1 VEERQIEAAAGHH
14 DLSPEAPSKLANIST
29 RAAIGTGDDA
39 LISGF
44 IMGDVNNATIIVR
57 AIGPSL
63 AAFGLSDP
71 LPDPMLTIYDTN
83 GAAIASNNDW
93 QDATYA
99 LDVSGN
105 GLAPSDPL
113 EAAIILHLPAG
124 LYTAIV
130 SGANG
135 GTGVG
140 LVEVYDL

>member
-1 VEERQIEAAAGHH
+1 
-14 DLSPEAPSKLANIST
+14 
-29 RAAIGTGDDA
+29 
-39 LISGF
+39 
-44 IMGDVNNATIIVR
+44 MGDVNNATIIVR

-113 EAAIILHLPAG
+113 EAAIILHPPAG